1 MSAKK
6 LPVKTTFEN
15 AAGRMPVLRPSGASA
30 DLETAEADADET
42 VKAVL
47 QRDTQRAVILR
58 LVETV
63 KGL

>member
-15 AAGRMPVLRPSGASA
+15 AAGRMPVLRPSGANV
-30 DLETAEADADET
+30 DLETAEAEADET
-42 VKAVL
+42 AEAVL
-47 QRDTQRAVILR
+47 QRETERAVILR

>member
-6 LPVKTTFEN
+6 PPVKTTFEN
-15 AAGRMPVLRPSGASA
+15 AAGRMPVLRPAGASV

-42 VKAVL
+42 AEAVR
-47 QRDTQRAVILR
+47 QRDAERAVILR